1 MVNSQDDLRSLATL
15 QRPSALRFVLQ
26 PPPPCAHVS
35 FQQANVASYCPDST
49 LSVSDAPY
57 STSSYAKFT
66 QFRSLISNSAQHDD
80 TGAYRTS
87 SRICRPF
94 ICPGWDSRI
103 RNWGRATVAQ
113 KGDGCSRCLLPVLPF
128 LGSRSAPLW
137 TNH

>member
-66 QFRSLISNSAQHDD
+66 QVRSLISNRAQHDD
-80 TGAYRTS
+80 TGTYSTGLVQK
-87 SRICRPF
+87 F
-94 ICPGWDSRI
+94 V
-103 RNWGRATVAQ
+103 GRLPKLGQLYQTLGQSHRCA
-113 KGDGCSRCLLPVLPF
+113 KG
-128 LGSRSAPLW
+128 
-137 TNH
+137 